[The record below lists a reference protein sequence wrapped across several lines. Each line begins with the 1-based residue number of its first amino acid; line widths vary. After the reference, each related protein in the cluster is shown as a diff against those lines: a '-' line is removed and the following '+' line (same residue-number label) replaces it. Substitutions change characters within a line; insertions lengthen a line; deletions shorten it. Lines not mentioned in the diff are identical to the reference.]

1 MEPEMIF
8 RTTAILIAAGLLAS
22 NFNYSPVI
30 TWVKNLFKK
39 TPVVSPKSSVE
50 FLDVVGSWHT
60 LKSQCKEL
68 GLTEAS
74 DKLDEVFPL
83 LNTEE

>member
-8 RTTAILIAAGLLAS
+8 RTIAILIAAVLLVS
-22 NFNYSPVI
+22 NFNYGPAI
-30 TWVKNLFKK
+30 AWVKNLFKR
-39 TPVVSPKSSVE
+39 TPVTNPKSSVD

-68 GLTEAS
+68 SLTEAS

-83 LNTEE
+83 LNEEE

>member
-8 RTTAILIAAGLLAS
+8 RTIAILVAAGLLVS
-22 NFNYSPVI
+22 NFNYSPAI
-30 TWVKNLFKK
+30 AWIKNLFKR
-39 TPVVSPKSSVE
+39 TPVINPKSSVD

-68 GLTEAS
+68 ELREAS
-74 DKLDEVFPL
+74 EKLDEVFPL
-83 LNTEE
+83 LNEEE

>member
-8 RTTAILIAAGLLAS
+8 RTIAILIAAGLLVS
-22 NFNYSPVI
+22 NFNYSPTI
-30 TWVKNLFKK
+30 AWIKNLFKR
-39 TPVVSPKSSVE
+39 TPVINPKSSVN

-68 GLTEAS
+68 ELTEAS
-74 DKLDEVFPL
+74 EKLDEVFPL
-83 LNTEE
+83 LNEEE

>member
-1 MEPEMIF
+1 MELEMIF
-8 RTTAILIAAGLLAS
+8 RTVAILIAAGLLAS
-22 NFNYSPVI
+22 NFNYAPV
-30 TWVKNLFKK
+30 TAWVKNLFKK
-39 TPVVSPKSSVE
+39 TPVVNPKSSVD

-68 GLTEAS
+68 ELTEAS

-83 LNTEE
+83 LNEEE

>member
-8 RTTAILIAAGLLAS
+8 RTIAILVAAGLLVS
-22 NFNYSPVI
+22 NFNYSPAI
-30 TWVKNLFKK
+30 AWIKNLFKR
-39 TPVVSPKSSVE
+39 TPVINPKSSVD

-68 GLTEAS
+68 ELTDAAE
-74 DKLDEVFPL
+74 KLDEVFPL
-83 LNTEE
+83 LNEEE

>member
-8 RTTAILIAAGLLAS
+8 RTVAIVIAAGLLIS
-22 NFNYSPVI
+22 NFNYVPNMSWL
-30 TWVKNLFKK
+30 TNLFKK
-39 TPVVSPKSSVE
+39 TSVVNPKSSVD

-68 GLTEAS
+68 ELTEAS
-74 DKLDEVFPL
+74 EKLDEVFPL
-83 LNTEE
+83 LNEEE